1 MKEPFAYLQN
11 KHLVTLFFQLESL
24 TKPPMEE
31 WTPIYDILQ
40 NDPYFVRLV
49 DMYWVDL
56 NEEVYELIKIIKID
70 TDWDHSSCI
79 LMIRP
84 Q

>member
-11 KHLVTLFFQLESL
+11 KHLVTLFYQLESL

-49 DMYWVDL
+49 DMY
-56 NEEVYELIKIIKID
+56 
-70 TDWDHSSCI
+70 
-79 LMIRP
+79 
-84 Q
+84 